1 MIICAYLDPDSTA
14 HDASKQWRVTT
25 ALPLGRIQWYEAGL
39 SLAGGAVDLM
49 YALDGCTDMQCLDGE
64 PHNIRRV
71 VCVVHLQ
78 KLTPCSERNWRQRVR
93 KTMSLVLHK
102 LESVIHSFTRQNI
115 VIALI
120 YSGTLFHRCIKSNAM
135 MQ

>member
-25 ALPLGRIQWYEAGL
+25 ALPLGRIQWDEAGL
-39 SLAGGAVDLM
+39 SFSGGAVDLL
-49 YALDGCTDMQCLDGE
+49 YTLHSCTDMQCLDGE
-64 PHNIRRV
+64 PHYIRRV

-102 LESVIHSFTRQNI
+102 LESVIHSFTMLNI
-115 VIALI
+115 FIALKN
-120 YSGTLFHRCIKSNAM
+120 SGTVFHRCIKSNAM